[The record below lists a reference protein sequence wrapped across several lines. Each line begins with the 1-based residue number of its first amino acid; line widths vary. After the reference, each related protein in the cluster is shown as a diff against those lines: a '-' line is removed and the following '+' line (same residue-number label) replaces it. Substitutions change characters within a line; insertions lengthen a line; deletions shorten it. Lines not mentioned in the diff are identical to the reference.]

1 MKNNLT
7 KYTSVT
13 RDLKKRSLVDSNVKL
28 AFHLHKASASIDV
41 KRQLEN
47 FEEHES
53 HRLRREKYRNG

>member
-47 FEEHES
+47 YEEHEA
-53 HRLRREKYRNG
+53 HRSRREKYKNG

>member
-47 FEEHES
+47 YEEHEA
-53 HRLRREKYRNG
+53 HRLRREKYKNG

>member
-13 RDLKKRSLVDSNVKL
+13 RDLKKRSLVESNVKL

-47 FEEHES
+47 YEEHEA
-53 HRLRREKYRNG
+53 HRLRREKYKNG